1 MPDTPIPG
9 YDRPLFVQPFDHRG
23 SFLRSFFG
31 SSGTPEIDPG
41 ADRFTPV
48 TAAKALIYRGLLR
61 AIEEGVP
68 REQVGILVDA
78 QFGAAILADA
88 RARGISRAVCIEK
101 SGQPVFDFEYGVS
114 WVSHIRLVR
123 PDIVK
128 VLVRFHPD
136 DPDETAMVQ
145 LTRLRLV
152 SDYLRGHEARVF
164 MFELLVPATTEAD
177 QEAGDAYDRELR
189 PGHMVRAIH
198 RIQDF
203 GIEPDI
209 WKIEGV
215 NRRAD
220 AERVVEAV
228 RRGGHRSR
236 VGSIVLGRGSD
247 AEKVHEWLR
256 VAAPVPGFIGFAVGR
271 TNFREPLA
279 AHLAGRLG
287 EEEAIRRIA
296 ANYRSCVDAWKA
308 ASGEGAAG

>member
-1 MPDTPIPG
+1 MSSTPTPG

-23 SFLRSFFG
+23 SFVRSFFG
-31 SSGTPEIDPG
+31 ASGTPPIAPE

-48 TAAKALIYRGLLR
+48 VAAKALIYRGLLR

-68 REQVGILVDA
+68 KEQVGILVDA
-78 QFGAAILADA
+78 QFGAPILADA
-88 RARGISRAVCIEK
+88 RERGIPRAVCIEK
-101 SGQPVFDFEYGVS
+101 SGQSVFDFEYGVS

-145 LTRLRLV
+145 LARLRLV
-152 SDYLRGHEARVF
+152 SDYLRGHERRLF

-177 QEAGDAYDRELR
+177 REAGDAYDRELR
-189 PGHMVRAIH
+189 PGHMARAIH

-215 NRRAD
+215 DRRAD
-220 AERVVEAV
+220 AERVTEAV
-228 RRGGHRSR
+228 RRGGHRSK
-236 VGSIVLGRGSD
+236 VGSIVLGRGSN

-256 VAAPVPGFIGFAVGR
+256 IAAPVSGFIGFAVGR

-279 AHLAGRLG
+279 ERLAGKLS

-296 ANYRSCVDAWKA
+296 ANYRACVDTWK
-308 ASGEGAAG
+308 GAAATGD